1 METRAHFAMIGAFT
15 LAVIAAAFMFVF
27 WFSGARTREGV
38 KVYNVEFT
46 SSVSG
51 LSRGARVLFNGLN
64 VGEVKQ
70 IGLSPSDPGKVIAT
84 IEVKANTPVKTD
96 TRARLESQGL
106 TGVASIALIGGTAD
120 AADLPGD
127 ANNPPAIAAE
137 RSEIQNILATLQR
150 LTGKVDSAMSQIE
163 KLISTNSAS
172 ISNTIKNAEKFSQ
185 ALGDNSSGVKQFMAS
200 VSELGKTL
208 KPVAANLESLTKN
221 LNERIAAVEPK
232 QLKSIVGNA
241 EKIANSFAASAEK
254 FNKLVT
260 ENSGAVNET
269 VKNAQT
275 FFKALASNADDVKK
289 VMATLAEVSKT
300 LGPAVKS
307 LRSVADNIDVRVKAI
322 EPKKLASIMNDASK
336 LAGRLSG
343 SIDKF
348 DKLIDANS
356 APLTETVKNA
366 QTFSKALAGNSAS
379 VKEVMTAL
387 AGVSKTIAPVVASL
401 EKVAS
406 NIDARITAIEPKKLA
421 SIVGN
426 ADKVAVQLAQ
436 SIKKFDSF
444 FDANS
449 APLTE
454 TVKNAQSFS
463 KVLAGNKDG
472 INKLIASLSE
482 LGKTL
487 EPAVKNFETIT
498 RDISKRVAAVD
509 EKKLKEIVGNA
520 EKISAK
526 LVGSADKLDK
536 VLVGVDKLL
545 GSGESKGAMKE
556 VAEAAK
562 AIRLLANNLDARTRV
577 ISRGINRFTGAG
589 LRQYEALAAD
599 GRRTLRQLNATIR
612 SLKKNPQ
619 QVIFGPKPAIP
630 EYSGR

>member
-1 METRAHFAMIGAFT
+1 MIGAFT

-38 KVYNVEFT
+38 KTYNVEFT

-64 VGEVKQ
+64 VGEVKSLD
-70 IGLSPSDPGKVIAT
+70 LSPNDPGKVIAK

-106 TGVASIALIGGTAD
+106 TGVASIALIGGTPR
-120 AADLPGD
+120 AADVAGN
-127 ANNPPAIAAE
+127 AENPPLISAE
-137 RSEIQNILATLQR
+137 SSEIQNILATLQR
-150 LTGKVDSAMSQIE
+150 LTGKVDSAMVQVE
-163 KLISTNSAS
+163 KLITDNSAS

-185 ALGDNSSGVKQFMAS
+185 ALGENSDGVKKFMAS
-200 VSELGKTL
+200 VSDLGKTL
-208 KPVAANLESLTKN
+208 KPVAANLEVLTKN
-221 LNERIAAVEPK
+221 LNERIAAIEPK
-232 QLKSIVGNA
+232 QLKSIVANA
-241 EKIANSFAASAEK
+241 DKVASSLATSADK
-254 FNKLVT
+254 FNKLVS
-260 ENSGAVNET
+260 ENSGAINET

-275 FFKALASNADDVKK
+275 FSKALASNAGDVKN

-307 LRSVADNIDVRVKAI
+307 LRSVADNIDTRIKAI
-322 EPKKLASIMNDASK
+322 EPKKLASFIDNADK
-336 LAGRLSG
+336 LASRLSG
-343 SIDKF
+343 SVDKF
-348 DKLIDANS
+348 DKLIDAN
-356 APLTETVKNA
+356 ATPLTETVKNA
-366 QTFSKALAGNSAS
+366 QTFSKALAGNSGN

-401 EKVAS
+401 QRVTS
-406 NIDARITAIEPKKLA
+406 SINQRISAIEPKQLSSLVA
-421 SIVGN
+421 N
-426 ADKVAVQLAQ
+426 ADKVAGQLSQ
-436 SIKKFDSF
+436 SIKKFDTF
-444 FDANS
+444 FEANS
-449 APLTE
+449 GPLTE
-454 TVKNAQSFS
+454 TVKNAQDFS
-463 KVLAGNKDG
+463 KVLAGNKAG
-472 INKLIASLSE
+472 INKLITSLSE

-509 EKKLKEIVGNA
+509 ETKLKEIVDNA
-520 EKISAK
+520 GKISSK

-536 VLVGVDKLL
+536 VLTGVEKLL

-562 AIRLLANNLDARTRV
+562 AIRILARNLDARTRV
-577 ISRGINRFTGAG
+577 MSRGINRFTGAG

-599 GRRTLRQLNATIR
+599 GRRTLRQLDSTIK

-619 QVIFGPKPAIP
+619 QVIFGAKPAIP